1 MNSEKIVSIM
11 EKSKLYIDFG
21 DFPGPERIPREAVMM
36 YCNILVA
43 KIGSSYNMVDVP
55 IPEKYKYY
63 RKKRNISNIYSMI
76 VELMDH
82 YMEHIDEFE
91 IYRSKVKSQRTDMKQ
106 TLDIVFGESS

>member
-1 MNSEKIVSIM
+1 
-11 EKSKLYIDFG
+11 
-21 DFPGPERIPREAVMM
+21 
-36 YCNILVA
+36 
-43 KIGSSYNMVDVP
+43 
-55 IPEKYKYY
+55 
-63 RKKRNISNIYSMI
+63 MI